1 MKLLYQLLNEF
12 KTWSAVRKN
21 VAIELEKHDPNKHNG
36 LAFGGTDYYAPRKNF
51 FKLEIQ
57 LD

>member
-21 VAIELEKHDPNKHNG
+21 VAMELEKHDPNKHNG
-36 LAFGGTDYYAPRKNF
+36 LAFGGTDYYAPRKIYLN
-51 FKLEIQ
+51 
-57 LD
+57 